1 MSQMPPNV
9 TISSIQS
16 GSKPKTFTVTKV
28 EEPSSDLVIRKPR
41 SNFFYLIQLT
51 TDVKFSSELKNK
63 KSSRFIALAVNVE
76 GEVRLIF
83 NAQCKLVDVKS
94 CGIFNKKS
102 LTILTVASEN
112 AISEKIARENLENF
126 LKKEGKNCLFKF
138 YGLKFQVLT
147 KEMFAH
153 YIRFGKSLCDNCSKL
168 KTPISSQQPN

>member
-41 SNFFYLIQLT
+41 SNFFYLIHLT

-94 CGIFNKKS
+94 CGVFNKKS
-102 LTILTVASEN
+102 LTVLTVASEN

-138 YGLKFQVLT
+138 YGLKFQMLT

-153 YIRFGKSLCDNCSKL
+153 YNRFGKSLCDNCSK
-168 KTPISSQQPN
+168 